1 MAWRLSGFDRSRMAE
16 SAARLCCVLLG
27 LIALWLL
34 VRLVWVLL
42 PSGDAVLD
50 APAAPVASDPAGSRA
65 LSVSK
70 WHLFGSTT
78 RPSRSAANGAP
89 ATTLSMILRGTLA
102 ERDPRAGIAVIADEH
117 GIERAWRAGETL
129 AAGVRLAEVHPDH
142 VVLVHDGVEE
152 VLRLPRDTAG
162 LAPVSRNPTPGP
174 GAGAAARAGAPGAA
188 AAPTGAAPYTPPEM
202 AHGAA
207 GNWQETVKQLRQ
219 QDVSGLA
226 DKLQV
231 LPVFENGKL
240 RGVRLAAGADASLIA
255 KLGLRP
261 TDVVTAVNGVPLDD
275 LARGQQIVEGLRSAA
290 SANVTVLRDG
300 QPTEIHVTLQ

>member
-1 MAWRLSGFDRSRMAE
+1 MAWRLSAFDRSRSAE
-16 SAARLCCVLLG
+16 LAARACCVLLG

-34 VRLVWVLL
+34 VRLIWVLL
-42 PSGDAVLD
+42 PSGDALPDTPATPLVAD
-50 APAAPVASDPAGSRA
+50 AGGSRA

-70 WHLFGSTT
+70 WHLFGSSAQ
-78 RPSRSAANGAP
+78 PSRSAASGAP
-89 ATTLSMILRGTLA
+89 ATTLSMILRGTVT

-129 AAGVRLAEVHPDH
+129 APGVRLVEVHPDH
-142 VVLVHDGVEE
+142 VVLVHDGAEE

-162 LAPVSRNPTPGP
+162 IAPP
-174 GAGAAARAGAPGAA
+174 ARPVPA
-188 AAPTGAAPYTPPEM
+188 TGAATRAGKRGDAAGGAAVYTPPEM

-207 GNWQETVKQLRQ
+207 GNWQETVDQLRQ

-240 RGVRLAAGADASLIA
+240 RGVRLAAGADASLIE

-275 LARGQQIVEGLRSAA
+275 LARGQQVVERLRSAA

>member
-1 MAWRLSGFDRSRMAE
+1 MAWRLSAFDRSRSAE
-16 SAARLCCVLLG
+16 LAARLCCVLLG
-27 LIALWLL
+27 LVALWLL

-42 PSGDAVLD
+42 PSGDVLD
-50 APAAPVASDPAGSRA
+50 TPATPLASDAGGSRA

-70 WHLFGSTT
+70 WHLFGSSTQ
-78 RPSRSAANGAP
+78 PPRSAASGAP

-162 LAPVSRNPTPGP
+162 IAPATHDGTRPT
-174 GAGAAARAGAPGAA
+174 PGAA
-188 AAPTGAAPYTPPEM
+188 AATRTGKPDAAAGGAAVYTPPEM

-207 GNWQETVKQLRQ
+207 GNWQQTVRELRQ
-219 QDVSGLA
+219 QDVDGLA

-240 RGVRLAAGADASLIA
+240 RGVRLAAGADASLIS

-275 LARGQQIVEGLRSAA
+275 LARGQQVVESLRNAA
-290 SANVTVLRDG
+290 GANVTVLRDG
-300 QPTEIHVTLQ
+300 QPVTIHVTLR